1 MCGICGKRRDRL
13 ISTCCGGV
21 TCDDCVTKCE
31 LAGIETCPF
40 CRDDMWDT
48 IYVDIQNA
56 FRVFKKVTNVLD
68 DKAKQDEKK
77 AVKASIFKYIQWKVH
92 PQGHERPR

>member
-1 MCGICGKRRDRL
+1 
-13 ISTCCGGV
+13 
-21 TCDDCVTKCE
+21 
-31 LAGIETCPF
+31 
-40 CRDDMWDT
+40 MWDT

-92 PQGHERPR
+92 P